1 MSKEKKDQ
9 KMKKNEQSLTDLRDT
24 NIHMMGAPEEKTVQR
39 GQREYLK
46 KYWPKLVKGLKLS
59 IQNER
64 K

>member
-9 KMKKNEQSLTDLRDT
+9 KMKKNDQSLTDLRDT

-46 KYWPKLVKGLKLS
+46 KYWPKS
-59 IQNER
+59 FQI
-64 K
+64 